1 MIKGVLG
8 KFGGLTLA
16 AGVLLALPL
25 AAGAATPGQPQT
37 QDGSGT
43 QDGSAASGDRRLNEL
58 FYQLQVLQQEVQE
71 LRGLIEEQ
79 SFQLN
84 RLARDQQEQYIDLDR
99 RVAGLTT
106 GGAVRTP
113 APSSSAPATAFGS
126 GTAQTAAPVI
136 TIPPPLTIPGSATP
150 GSSAPVAGAPAT
162 TPQVTAPVTQS
173 APRTGAGLSERDAY
187 TAAFDLMKGRQ
198 FQQSIVAFTDL
209 ITAYPNGQY
218 TPNAYY
224 WLGEL
229 YLAEQNAEQARQAF
243 MRVISLYP
251 DHPKVPD
258 TLYKLGVTYHR
269 LGDNAKAMEYF
280 NRVRS
285 EFPSSSAAG
294 LATSYAAELR

>member
-1 MIKGVLG
+1 MTTFRGHI
-8 KFGGLTLA
+8 A

-25 AAGAATPGQPQT
+25 AVVAATPGQPQPNAGAA
-37 QDGSGT
+37 DS
-43 QDGSAASGDRRLNEL
+43 SAAVGDRRLNEL

-79 SFQLN
+79 SYQLS

-106 GGAVRTP
+106 GGAGGSRAP
-113 APSSSAPATAFGS
+113 AQASSAPATAFGS
-126 GTAQTAAPVI
+126 AQRGAPVV
-136 TIPPPLTIPGSATP
+136 TIPPPLTIPGSSAA
-150 GSSAPVAGAPAT
+150 GSGTSVSGAPAAT
-162 TPQVTAPVTQS
+162 TQVTQPVTQS

-198 FQQSIVAFTDL
+198 FKESIAAFSDL

-243 MRVISLYP
+243 MQVISLYP

-269 LGDNAKAMEYF
+269 IGDNARAMEYF